1 MTVHTAGRRALLRCD
16 APLSGGPDPETLLM
30 QIERGGAREV
40 LLDATEAA
48 WADSDGLRWLLALQ
62 QTLETHGHSLSVAA
76 HLEGRVWRNVALLQT
91 GLPLFPSVRAAW
103 RH

>member
-1 MTVHTAGRRALLRCD
+1 MTVHTVGRRALLRCK
-16 APLSGGPDPETLLM
+16 APLSGGPDPEVVLT

-40 LLDATEAA
+40 LLDATESP

-76 HLEGRVWRNVALLQT
+76 HAEGRVWRNVVLLKA
-91 GLPLFPSVRAAW
+91 GLPLYPSVRAAW